1 MSLKSKFHFF
11 LFSLLLGFQGG
22 ASFAQS
28 FADSLSK
35 KITELEKGSQRVF
48 QEKIRDSRCLNVTQS
63 NNTYNITYRDK
74 SGCKDDER
82 GDYYIGTLNTD
93 GETFNTG
100 VYFERPA
107 DPGNKINRIYIGGQN
122 IGYVVYDFDFS
133 CLYTYSENSGNNR
146 IEFVYD
152 IKNCGLKRKEQNIR
166 IYSREIE
173 NGEVENNWFMDTIS
187 SNLRNIKDRK
197 QYSSDEIGFQNWKR
211 VTLDFIY
218 SAEITRQM
226 PKKILIDSKIFSE
239 QTYQTFR
246 ANLKNFLEKN
256 SLRKDQLSFY
266 SRIQNWSPEPE
277 KNKTPSSS
285 GSSESSYTSS
295 ESEEGGLSGWAIFG
309 IGAFALLILLGFSSY
324 RQRLKEEAEAKEKA
338 RLEAEEKARL
348 EAERKRAEEERKLAE
363 EEKRR
368 LAEEEKKRLAEEKEL
383 AEKKKREELT
393 ESLKKLIDKDIS
405 ELQEGFAELLES
417 NLKKFEEIS
426 KIVAEEE
433 ENLKRLKENHPD
445 IAKIVKTRKVGDA
458 SGGIVKKIKELIK
471 DL

>member
-1 MSLKSKFHFF
+1 MRLKNKFVLIF
-11 LFSLLLGFQGG
+11 FSLLLGFQGG

-74 SGCKDDER
+74 SGCKDYER

-133 CLYTYSENSGNNR
+133 CLFTYSENSGNNR
-146 IEFVYD
+146 VEFVYD

-218 SAEITRQM
+218 SAEITRQI

-295 ESEEGGLSGWAIFG
+295 ESGEEGFGGLAIFG
-309 IGAFALLILLGFSSY
+309 GIIGVVLLLIILGS
-324 RQRLKEEAEAKEKA
+324 RKRRKDEEEAKEKA
-338 RLEAEEKARL
+338 RLLKEKKAREAEEK
-348 EAERKRAEEERKLAE
+348 KRLAE

-405 ELQEGFAELLES
+405 ELQEGFAELLNS
-417 NLKKFEEIS
+417 NLKEFEEIS

-433 ENLKRLKENHPD
+433 ENLKRLKKNHPD

-458 SGGIVKKIKELIK
+458 SGGLVKKIKELIK

>member
-1 MSLKSKFHFF
+1 MRLKNKFI
-11 LFSLLLGFQGG
+11 LIILSLLFGFQGG
-22 ASFAQS
+22 ALFAQS
-28 FADSLSK
+28 LADSLSK

-133 CLYTYSENSGNNR
+133 CLFTYSENSGNNR
-146 IEFVYD
+146 VEFVYD
-152 IKNCGLKRKEQNIR
+152 IKNCGLKRKDQNIR

-173 NGEVENNWFMDTIS
+173 NGEIENNWFVDTIS

-218 SAEITRQM
+218 SAEITRQI

-295 ESEEGGLSGWAIFG
+295 ESGEEGFGGLAIFG
-309 IGAFALLILLGFSSY
+309 GIIGVVLLLIILGS
-324 RQRLKEEAEAKEKA
+324 RKRRKDEAEAKEKA
-338 RLEAEEKARL
+338 RLLKEKKAREAEEK
-348 EAERKRAEEERKLAE
+348 KRLAE

-405 ELQEGFAELLES
+405 ELQEGFAELLNS
-417 NLKKFEEIS
+417 NLKEFEEIS

-433 ENLKRLKENHPD
+433 ENLKRLKKNHPD

-458 SGGIVKKIKELIK
+458 SGGLVKKIKELIK

>member
-1 MSLKSKFHFF
+1 MKLKNKLILI
-11 LFSLLLGFQGG
+11 LFSLLFGFQGG
-22 ASFAQS
+22 ALFAQS
-28 FADSLSK
+28 LADSLSK
-35 KITELEKGSQRVF
+35 KIAELEKGSQRVF

-74 SGCKDDER
+74 SGCKDYER

-107 DPGNKINRIYIGGQN
+107 DPGNKINSIYIGGQN

-133 CLYTYSENSGNNR
+133 CLFTYSENAGNNR
-146 IEFVYD
+146 VEFVYD
-152 IKNCGLKRKEQNIR
+152 IKNCGVKRKDQNIR

-173 NGEVENNWFMDTIS
+173 NGDVENNWAMDTIS
-187 SNLRNIKDRK
+187 SNLKNINDRK
-197 QYSSDEIGFQNWKR
+197 QYASDEIMFQDWKR
-211 VTLDFIY
+211 VALDFIY
-218 SAEITRQM
+218 SAEITRQI

-266 SRIQNWSPEPE
+266 SKIQNWSPEPE
-277 KNKTPSSS
+277 ENKKSGSS
-285 GSSESSYTSS
+285 GSSASTSTSS
-295 ESEEGGLSGWAIFG
+295 QSEEEGLGVFAIFG
-309 IGAFALLILLGFSSY
+309 GIIGLVALLIFLGS
-324 RQRLKEEAEAKEKA
+324 RKKRKEDAEAKEKERLLKEKEA
-338 RLEAEEKARL
+338 REA
-348 EAERKRAEEERKLAE
+348 

-368 LAEEEKKRLAEEKEL
+368 LAEEKKRLAEEEKRRLAEEKEL

-405 ELQEGFAELLES
+405 ELQEGFSELLES

>member
-1 MSLKSKFHFF
+1 MRLKNKFILI

-28 FADSLSK
+28 YADSLSK

-74 SGCKDDER
+74 SGCKDYER

-146 IEFVYD
+146 VEFVYD
-152 IKNCGLKRKEQNIR
+152 IKNCGLKRKDQNIR

-173 NGEVENNWFMDTIS
+173 NGEIENNWFMDTIS

-218 SAEITRQM
+218 SAEITRQI

-285 GSSESSYTSS
+285 GSSESTSTSS
-295 ESEEGGLSGWAIFG
+295 ESGEEGFGGLAIFG
-309 IGAFALLILLGFSSY
+309 GIIGVLLLLIILGS
-324 RQRLKEEAEAKEKA
+324 RKRRKDEAEAKEKA
-338 RLEAEEKARL
+338 KLLKEKKAREAEEK
-348 EAERKRAEEERKLAE
+348 KRLAE

-405 ELQEGFAELLES
+405 ELQEGFAELLDS
-417 NLKKFEEIS
+417 NLKEFEEIS

-433 ENLKRLKENHPD
+433 ENLKRLKENHSD

-458 SGGIVKKIKELIK
+458 SGGLVKKIKELIK